1 MYYTKTKN
9 IVSIYVDDELT
20 RAYQLDVN
28 TGVLTGLRNKP
39 VQCMGGTYRKEF
51 VDKYKRAEN
60 KSFLLNYI
68 LYCFRLNIDLRTE
81 NMLFWDKIDNL
92 NDEVVNKCVK
102 RWSLILDDGHIAKYS
117 FNKVVKYIREHP
129 SCSPKEIICA
139 FQMEEIANMI
149 GSDNQLTEEDVKQ
162 LARVLTP
169 DNNVRSLTPAELRMY
184 NYYMYTQHFSELG
197 YHAPTLVLDYL
208 IHCRRLGVEPRKNN
222 NPTREFYET
231 QKRFN
236 QLEDALSA
244 KAFAKTYE
252 KHPKAWEFE
261 YGNFVVRIPTTGAD
275 LVTEGAKMHHCVG
288 SYVND
293 VERGSTYICFIRHK
307 NTPDVPYITC
317 QIYNNGTIGQY
328 YLAYDYNISSD
339 EDKEFKEAYQ
349 AYLRTIW

>member
-1 MYYTKTKN
+1 MNYIKNKN
-9 IVSIYVDDELT
+9 IVSIYVDEGNT
-20 RAYQLDVN
+20 RCYTLDVN
-28 TGVLTGLRNKP
+28 TGVLTGLRNRP
-39 VQCMGGTYRKEF
+39 VQCMGDTYRKEF

-68 LYCFRLNIDLRTE
+68 LYCFRLNINLRTE
-81 NMLFWDKIDNL
+81 KMLFWDKVDSL

-102 RWSLILDDGHIAKYS
+102 RWSLNLDDGNITKYS
-117 FNKVVKYIREHP
+117 FNKVVKYIRKNP
-129 SCSPKEIICA
+129 SCWPSEIVRD
-139 FQMEEIANMI
+139 FFLEEVANMV
-149 GSDNQLTEEDVKQ
+149 GSDNQLTVNDVKQ
-162 LARVLTP
+162 LALVLTP
-169 DNNVRSLTPAELRMY
+169 DNNIQSLTSAELHAY
-184 NYYMYTQHFSELG
+184 NYYMYTQHLSELG
-197 YHAPTLVLDYL
+197 VSTSTLVLDYL
-208 IHCRRLGVEPRKNN
+208 IHCRRLGIEPRKNN
-222 NPTREFYET
+222 NPIREFYET

-261 YGNFVVRIPTTGAD
+261 YGNFVVRIPTTGTD

-317 QIYNNGTIGQY
+317 QVYNNGTIGQY
-328 YLAYDYNISSD
+328 YLAYDRNIFSD